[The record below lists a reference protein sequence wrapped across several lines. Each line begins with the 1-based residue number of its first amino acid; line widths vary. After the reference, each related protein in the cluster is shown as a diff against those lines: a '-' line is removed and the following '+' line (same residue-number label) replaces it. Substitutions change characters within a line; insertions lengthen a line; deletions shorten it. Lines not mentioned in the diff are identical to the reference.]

1 MDNNDIDIDNMDSSK
16 VIILFNEII
25 TASKNRNT
33 LSRGARTL
41 SIDNESYDR
50 VTNNLDNYSEIVQSG
65 SGFSK
70 WFYFNSSSEGI
81 GFIIKS
87 NNSWSWQKQ
96 SDDNIITIY

>member
-1 MDNNDIDIDNMDSSK
+1 MNSNNIDNIPSSE
-16 VIILFNEII
+16 VIILFNKII
-25 TASKNRNT
+25 DDCKNKRT
-33 LSRGARTL
+33 LSRGSRTL
-41 SIDNESYDR
+41 SIDNESFER
-50 VTNNLDNYSEIVQSG
+50 VTNNVDSYCEIIQSG
-65 SGFSK
+65 SGFSR